1 MRKGTVLSSLAV
13 LLVTLVP
20 KDGRAGEP
28 VVANQ
33 LYDNAGRLEVVL
45 SPAMSV
51 VDKYTRHVGIA
62 AAIDYFFSDYLG
74 LEFDFGYNFINS
86 DRKLLNEILRTST
99 TLQDV
104 QRLPLTDLKRMT
116 WFGNLGLLVSPL
128 YGKLNFSAEL
138 AVSIHLYFVLGA
150 GVAQYKYS
158 ELEWSGNQYSKKNV
172 TYTGGLLDASVQP
185 TFQVGGGLM
194 FHINQHWRLRVEL
207 RDIFFYDDYDAQ
219 VNDQISGVQDKK
231 ITDFNH
237 TTFLRLGVGYAF

>member
-1 MRKGTVLSSLAV
+1 MRKGTVLSVLAI
-13 LLVTLVP
+13 LLVTLGP
-20 KDGRAGEP
+20 SSGWADEP

-33 LYDNAGRLEVVL
+33 LYDNGGRFEVVL
-45 SPAMSV
+45 SPSMSV
-51 VDKYTRHVGIA
+51 VDKYTRHVGISA
-62 AAIDYFFSDYLG
+62 SLDYFFTDYLG
-74 LEFDFGYNFINS
+74 LELDFGYNFISS

-116 WFGNLGLLVSPL
+116 WFGNLGLVISPL

-158 ELEWSGNQYSKKNV
+158 ELQWSGGQYTKNNV
-172 TYTGGLLDASVQP
+172 TYSGGLLDASIQP
-185 TFQVGGGLM
+185 TFHFGGGLL